1 MCSLYVLQII
11 FKKKMILQSKS
22 PSFMCK
28 KNHIFSL
35 LEIDLLTLKM
45 TFSHQNSTRIGYSV
59 KITHKG
65 PRNWPFAL
73 EYDFEWP
80 Y

>member
-1 MCSLYVLQII
+1 MCSSYMLQII
-11 FKKKMILQSKS
+11 FKKKMILQLK
-22 PSFMCK
+22 PSFVFK
-28 KNHIFSL
+28 KSYFCL

-45 TFSHQNSTRIGYSV
+45 TFSHQNSTRIGYLV

-65 PRNWPFAL
+65 PRNWPFDH

-80 Y
+80 